1 MAKSIERSRLHV
13 EGKDDKKAIR
23 NLLIRHGID
32 YDQQPWPDHFPR
44 IKAQGGKDKLLKG
57 VETAVT
63 VSTERSIG
71 FVLDANTSRQSRWD
85 AMASR
90 LRNVGLCVPRDIPP
104 EGFVGE
110 SMRYRARV
118 GVWLMPDN
126 RREGMLEHFLETL
139 VSENDPLFLHAQQ
152 STKQAKRQGAKYSDT
167 KAPKA
172 ALHAWLAWQKNPGLP
187 YGSAIRARYFDR
199 DSEVAEEFV
208 AWFRRVFQI
217 AEGA

>member
-1 MAKSIERSRLHV
+1 MAGSSARSRLHV
-13 EGKDDKKAIR
+13 EGTDDSHAIR
-23 NLLIRHGID
+23 HLLIRHGID
-32 YDQQPWPDHFPR
+32 YDQRPWPDHFPR
-44 IKAQGGKDKLLKG
+44 IDEIGNKDELLKG
-57 VETAVT
+57 VETAV
-63 VSTERSIG
+63 SLSNGRSAG

-85 AMASR
+85 AMATR
-90 LRNVGLCVPRDIPP
+90 LRNVELRVPRDIPP

-139 VSENDPLFLHAQQ
+139 VSEDDPLFPHAQQ
-152 STKQAKRQGAKYSDT
+152 STEQAKTLGARYT
-167 KAPKA
+167 KNEKPKA
-172 ALHAWLAWQKNPGLP
+172 VLHTWLAWQKNPGLP

-199 DSEVAEEFV
+199 DSEVAERFV

-217 AEGA
+217 ADSA

>member
-1 MAKSIERSRLHV
+1 MARLIERSRLHV
-13 EGKDDKKAIR
+13 EGTDDKHAILH
-23 NLLIRHGID
+23 LLIKHGID

-44 IKAQGGKDKLLKG
+44 IDAIGGKDKLLKG
-57 VETAVT
+57 VETAVS
-63 VSTERSIG
+63 VSNGRSIG

-110 SMRYRARV
+110 SVKYRARV

-126 RREGMLEHFLETL
+126 RREGTLEHFLETL
-139 VSENDPLFLHAQQ
+139 VREDDPLFLHAQQ
-152 STKQAKRQGAKYSDT
+152 STEQAKKLGAKYSDT
-167 KAPKA
+167 EAPKA
-172 ALHAWLAWQKNPGLP
+172 ALHAWLAWQENPGLP
-187 YGSAIRARYFDR
+187 YGSAIRARYFDH

-208 AWFRRVFQI
+208 AWFRCVFQI
-217 AEGA
+217 A

>member
-1 MAKSIERSRLHV
+1 MAGSIERSRLHV
-13 EGKDDKKAIR
+13 EGTDDSHAIR
-23 NLLIRHGID
+23 HLLIRHGID
-32 YDQQPWPDHFPR
+32 YDQHPWPDHFPR
-44 IKAQGGKDKLLKG
+44 IDAIGGKDKLLEG
-57 VETAVT
+57 VEIAVALNT
-63 VSTERSIG
+63 GRSIG

-90 LRNVGLCVPRDIPP
+90 LRNVDLHVPRDIPP

-110 SMRYRARV
+110 SVKYRARV

-126 RREGMLEHFLETL
+126 RREGTLEHFLETL
-139 VSENDPLFLHAQQ
+139 VSEDDPLFRHAQQ
-152 STKQAKRQGAKYSDT
+152 STEQAKKLGAKYSDT
-167 KAPKA
+167 EAPKA

-187 YGSAIRARYFDR
+187 YGSAIRARYFDP

-217 AEGA
+217 A

>member
-1 MAKSIERSRLHV
+1 MAGSIERSRLHV
-13 EGKDDKKAIR
+13 EGTDDSHAIR
-23 NLLIRHGID
+23 HLLIRHGID
-32 YDQQPWPDHFPR
+32 YGQQPWPDHFPR
-44 IKAQGGKDKLLKG
+44 IDEIGGKDELLKG
-57 VETAVT
+57 VETAVAL
-63 VSTERSIG
+63 STGRSIG

-85 AMASR
+85 EMASR
-90 LRNVGLCVPRDIPP
+90 LRNVDLCVPRDIPS

-110 SMRYRARV
+110 SMKYRARV

-126 RREGMLEHFLETL
+126 RREGTLEHFLETL
-139 VSENDPLFLHAQQ
+139 VSEDDPLFLHAQQ
-152 STKQAKRQGAKYSDT
+152 STEQAKRQGAKYSDT

-172 ALHAWLAWQKNPGLP
+172 ALHAWLAWQENPSLP

>member
-1 MAKSIERSRLHV
+1 MTGSSERSRLHV
-13 EGKDDKKAIR
+13 EGPDDRYAIQ

-32 YDQQPWPDHFPR
+32 YDQQPCPAHFPR
-44 IKAQGGKDKLLKG
+44 IEEMRGKDQLLKG
-57 VETAVT
+57 VETAVSL
-63 VSTERSIG
+63 STGRSIG

-90 LRNVGLCVPRDIPP
+90 LRNVGVLRVPRDIPP

-110 SMRYRARV
+110 STQYRARV

-139 VSENDPLFLHAQQ
+139 VSEDDPLFPHAQQ
-152 STKQAKRQGAKYSDT
+152 ATEQAKTLGASYPDT
-167 KAPKA
+167 AEPKA
-172 ALHAWLAWQKNPGLP
+172 VLHTWLAWQKRPGLP
-187 YGSAIRARYFDR
+187 YGSAIQARYFDH
-199 DSEVAEEFV
+199 DSEVAGGFV

-217 AEGA
+217 A